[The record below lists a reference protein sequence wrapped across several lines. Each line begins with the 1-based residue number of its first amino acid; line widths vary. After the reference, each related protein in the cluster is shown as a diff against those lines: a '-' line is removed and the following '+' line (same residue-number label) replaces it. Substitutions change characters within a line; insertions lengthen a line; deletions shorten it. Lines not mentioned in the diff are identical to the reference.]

1 MSHSEFRPFETH
13 LEQKVALDIL
23 RQATHGA
30 DDGELFFER
39 RSSETLMLDDQR
51 LKSAN
56 FDASEGFGLRAVC
69 GEVTGYAHSTEIS
82 EAAVR
87 RAQSTVQLATHNGVA
102 QLAQPP
108 ARTNTHYYA
117 PIDPTDEISFSAKVD
132 VLKEIDDYVRS
143 LDARV
148 VQVTAMIAV
157 SVQEVTIL
165 RPEGGEWSD
174 IRPMSR

>member
-56 FDASEGFGLRAVC
+56 YDASEGFGLRAVC
-69 GEVTGYAHSTEIS
+69 GEITGYAHSTEIS
-82 EAAVR
+82 ISALQ
-87 RAQSTVQLATHNGVA
+87 RAQDTVRLA
-102 QLAQPP
+102 
-108 ARTNTHYYA
+108 AR
-117 PIDPTDEISFSAKVD
+117 
-132 VLKEIDDYVRS
+132 
-143 LDARV
+143 
-148 VQVTAMIAV
+148 
-157 SVQEVTIL
+157 
-165 RPEGGEWSD
+165 
-174 IRPMSR
+174 